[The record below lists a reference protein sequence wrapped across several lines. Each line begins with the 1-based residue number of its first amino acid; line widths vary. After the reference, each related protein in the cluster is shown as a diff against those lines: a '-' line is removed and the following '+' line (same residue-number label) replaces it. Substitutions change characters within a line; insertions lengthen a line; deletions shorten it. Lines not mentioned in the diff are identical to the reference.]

1 MASQD
6 HEKAMDGLLRRS
18 LARDT
23 AAKADCPDAELLA
36 AYYERSLGADE
47 VAGYDLHF
55 SQCTRCREQ
64 LAAMSRAHAALVAE
78 VEIPA
83 EPVFAG
89 SPAIDFRQ
97 AAVLAGAAGP
107 KQAESRAQVEVRRRP
122 KMLEL
127 RWLAP
132 VAAVIIF
139 AVVVY
144 VRFMPRQANLAIN
157 RGAAMSQQPPAPE
170 PQREPEP
177 ARAAPEA
184 SGGTAPVK
192 TVKKATGAPSA
203 AKAGRPSQPTSAPMH
218 GRAATATAGRG
229 GTVPKP
235 ALASEASPTAPAE
248 AQSAAPE
255 FADKNAEAEP
265 VQAAPPPE
273 MKASM
278 PSAEI
283 ATESADARKPAERAS
298 HSETSGSVSSFG
310 LAQKRAA
317 GTAAG
322 GRANSAPKAKSAS
335 PRSAPIVIQTPDS
348 NVLYRIASRG
358 YIERSEDAGVT
369 WQGQHVNAA
378 AEFTAGSAPAPNVC
392 WLVGRAGVIFFT
404 DDGKN
409 WRTISPPAASDLA
422 SVSAKDAL
430 SATVTTGDGKQWST
444 HDRGETWNP
453 EN

>member
-64 LAAMSRAHAALVAE
+64 LAAMSRADAALVAE

-144 VRFMPRQANLAIN
+144 VRFMPRQRIL
-157 RGAAMSQQPPAPE
+157 RST
-170 PQREPEP
+170 
-177 ARAAPEA
+177 AAPRCR
-184 SGGTAPVK
+184 SSRPR
-192 TVKKATGAPSA
+192 PNHSA
-203 AKAGRPSQPTSAPMH
+203 NQSPLEPR
-218 GRAATATAGRG
+218 
-229 GTVPKP
+229 PKP
-235 ALASEASPTAPAE
+235 LAALP
-248 AQSAAPE
+248 
-255 FADKNAEAEP
+255 
-265 VQAAPPPE
+265 
-273 MKASM
+273 
-278 PSAEI
+278 
-283 ATESADARKPAERAS
+283 
-298 HSETSGSVSSFG
+298 
-310 LAQKRAA
+310 L
-317 GTAAG
+317 
-322 GRANSAPKAKSAS
+322 
-335 PRSAPIVIQTPDS
+335 
-348 NVLYRIASRG
+348 
-358 YIERSEDAGVT
+358 
-369 WQGQHVNAA
+369 
-378 AEFTAGSAPAPNVC
+378 
-392 WLVGRAGVIFFT
+392 
-404 DDGKN
+404 
-409 WRTISPPAASDLA
+409 
-422 SVSAKDAL
+422 
-430 SATVTTGDGKQWST
+430 
-444 HDRGETWNP
+444 
-453 EN
+453 

>member
-64 LAAMSRAHAALVAE
+64 LAAMSRADAALVAE

-184 SGGTAPVK
+184 SARHCPCEAREESDRRSVRREGRATVAANFCSDARSRGHGYCGEWRHRVK
-192 TVKKATGAPSA
+192 T
-203 AKAGRPSQPTSAPMH
+203 
-218 GRAATATAGRG
+218 RARLRSVTHRARG
-229 GTVPKP
+229 STKCC
-235 ALASEASPTAPAE
+235 
-248 AQSAAPE
+248 
-255 FADKNAEAEP
+255 
-265 VQAAPPPE
+265 
-273 MKASM
+273 
-278 PSAEI
+278 
-283 ATESADARKPAERAS
+283 
-298 HSETSGSVSSFG
+298 SGI
-310 LAQKRAA
+310 R
-317 GTAAG
+317 
-322 GRANSAPKAKSAS
+322 R
-335 PRSAPIVIQTPDS
+335 
-348 NVLYRIASRG
+348 
-358 YIERSEDAGVT
+358 
-369 WQGQHVNAA
+369 
-378 AEFTAGSAPAPNVC
+378 
-392 WLVGRAGVIFFT
+392 
-404 DDGKN
+404 
-409 WRTISPPAASDLA
+409 
-422 SVSAKDAL
+422 
-430 SATVTTGDGKQWST
+430 
-444 HDRGETWNP
+444 
-453 EN
+453 